1 LPSSGNP
8 GIECR
13 TGGAGG
19 NHTIVFRFQNTITSV
34 ANASVTA
41 GTGSVSSSAIGADP
55 HEYVV
60 NLSGVANAQ
69 TITVTLTNVYD
80 SAGNSSPSVSVQ
92 AGFLIG
98 DVNANRTVNA
108 ADIASVKSQ
117 SGNPVT
123 AANFRDDVTVDGSL
137 NATDISLTKSRSG
150 TGLP

>member
-1 LPSSGNP
+1 
-8 GIECR
+8 
-13 TGGAGG
+13 
-19 NHTIVFRFQNTITSV
+19 V

-69 TITVTLTNVYD
+69 TVTITLTNVYD
-80 SAGNSSPSVSVQ
+80 SAGNSSQAVSVQ
-92 AGFLIG
+92 VGFLIG
-98 DVNANRTVNA
+98 DVNANRVVNA
-108 ADIASVKSQ
+108 SDIGVIKSQ
-117 SGNPVT
+117 SGNAVT
-123 AANFRDDVTVDGSL
+123 AANFRDDVTADGSL